1 MRSKNS
7 LLNIIS
13 IILMQVL
20 ALILGFVARR
30 LFIDNLP
37 IDLLGV
43 SDFFNSFFYS
53 VSLVDIGFASILI
66 YNLYKP
72 INENDEERVKW
83 LVGAFKKIYIII
95 ALIIIGISIAVMPLI
110 YSVFKIDYDNK
121 TIVYIIYVIQLVTSV
136 SKYFFIHKSNILTV
150 SQQKW
155 KINFFAE

>member
-1 MRSKNS
+1 
-7 LLNIIS
+7 
-13 IILMQVL
+13 MQVL

-121 TIVYIIYVIQLVTSV
+121 NKNDKIILASHIIRFFTFFCNNTTKQFSELNYLNIVI
-136 SKYFFIHKSNILTV
+136 
-150 SQQKW
+150 
-155 KINFFAE
+155 